1 MVSKGRGTFLK
12 NYFFTFLKNC
22 FFFSVGET
30 VFCMFFCP
38 IFNLGVS
45 VLLAEL
51 QVMLDFVLVLSSKTV
66 VPPVLQLNVAS
77 LASVQSTVCCA
88 HL

>member
-1 MVSKGRGTFLK
+1 MSKRRGTFLK
-12 NYFFTFLKNC
+12 NYFFYISEEPL
-22 FFFSVGET
+22 FFSVGDT

-51 QVMLDFVLVLSSKTV
+51 QVTLDFVLVLSSRTV

-77 LASVQSTVCCA
+77 LAGVQSTVCCA